1 MSYKIKRR
9 ILLGMLVLNA
19 VLLVF
24 SSFVMRDLHTV
35 LVNIFGC
42 ATSWLSVS
50 MLDWVERLDL
60 ESKNKLGEEHD
71 DE

>member
-9 ILLGMLVLNA
+9 ILMGMLALNS

-35 LVNIFGC
+35 IINIFGC
-42 ATSWLSVS
+42 AMSWLSIS
-50 MLDWVERLDL
+50 MLDWVERLEL